1 MQPVFQSSFL
11 QALGFAIANSL
22 WQTAILWLVYMS
34 VNSLFALSAAAK
46 YRLAVA
52 AQLISFSLFLT
63 TLQLFLTQF
72 SNTGSLTIG
81 TQPIRISPNT
91 EQLRWL
97 IKGLANAELL
107 LPYVS
112 MAYLVIM
119 LVLCLRWVLG
129 YRQTQQIRRKGLS
142 KIPVEWR
149 LFVNRISDQ
158 LAIKKEIR
166 LFLSASISTPLT
178 IGFLKPVILIPM
190 ASLNHLSADQ
200 MEAVLLHE
208 LAHIKRYDYLLNIIL
223 SVVEMALFFNPFT
236 QLFSNTIHKER
247 ENSCDD
253 WVLQF
258 KYNAR
263 AYAAALL
270 QIAYLQSA
278 PALAMA
284 ASGKK
289 NELLVRIK
297 RMIDKKEDRL
307 SYRKQL
313 LAFLIVTGL
322 LSSIAW
328 LNPKS
333 GVQNQKKSLT
343 VNTKLPQKK
352 VQIQAS
358 ASLSKKVAQPSF
370 TSLIKSIPPLVAGA
384 LEAAS
389 AELAADD
396 KQEVATHQINME
408 AINTEHEKN
417 LYVDTA
423 IVSKKMI
430 SPFAKDVSA
439 AFHEMNIAFGKGKL
453 AIEHAVRGREIA
465 LIDRQKM
472 QKDIQLALAAVNEVE
487 LKKLMVA
494 AIQFPE
500 IFFELPDRNGS
511 AIIENIVSDIDINPE
526 EIINTPHTGHPSF
539 AAKPD
544 IEKMKSA
551 LSKIIRIKKILLKK
565 NAEKS
570 FKIISTVAVDN
581 APESDR
587 IIIRIQ

>member
-72 SNTGSLTIG
+72 SNTGSHTTG
-81 TQPIRISPNT
+81 NQPILISPNT

-97 IKGLANAELL
+97 INGLANAELL

-112 MAYLVIM
+112 MAYLMII
-119 LVLCLRWVLG
+119 LFLGLRWVLG
-129 YRQTQQIRRKGLS
+129 YRKTQQIRRKGLS
-142 KIPVEWR
+142 KIPAEWR
-149 LFVNRISDQ
+149 LFVKRISDQ

-178 IGFLKPVILIPM
+178 VGFLKPVILIPM

-258 KYNAR
+258 KYNAT

-328 LNPKS
+328 LNPKA
-333 GVQNQKKSLT
+333 GVQNQKKSIT

-370 TSLIKSIPPLVAGA
+370 TSLIKSIPPMVASV

-389 AELAADD
+389 TELAAN
-396 KQEVATHQINME
+396 KQEVATHQINMGT
-408 AINTEHEKN
+408 INTEHEKN

-423 IVSKKMI
+423 IVSKKMRP
-430 SPFAKDVSA
+430 PFAKDVSA

-453 AIEHAVRGREIA
+453 AIEQAVRGRETA

-472 QKDIQLALAAVNEVE
+472 QKDIQLALAAMNEIE

-539 AAKPD
+539 APKPD

-570 FKIISTVAVDN
+570 FKIISTVAVEN
-581 APESDR
+581 APEPNR
-587 IIIRIQ
+587 IIICIQ

>member
-1 MQPVFQSSFL
+1 
-11 QALGFAIANSL
+11 
-22 WQTAILWLVYMS
+22 
-34 VNSLFALSAAAK
+34 
-46 YRLAVA
+46 
-52 AQLISFSLFLT
+52 
-63 TLQLFLTQF
+63 
-72 SNTGSLTIG
+72 
-81 TQPIRISPNT
+81 
-91 EQLRWL
+91 
-97 IKGLANAELL
+97 
-107 LPYVS
+107 
-112 MAYLVIM
+112 
-119 LVLCLRWVLG
+119 
-129 YRQTQQIRRKGLS
+129 
-142 KIPVEWR
+142 
-149 LFVNRISDQ
+149 
-158 LAIKKEIR
+158 
-166 LFLSASISTPLT
+166 
-178 IGFLKPVILIPM
+178 
-190 ASLNHLSADQ
+190 
-200 MEAVLLHE
+200 
-208 LAHIKRYDYLLNIIL
+208 
-223 SVVEMALFFNPFT
+223 
-236 QLFSNTIHKER
+236 
-247 ENSCDD
+247 
-253 WVLQF
+253 
-258 KYNAR
+258 
-263 AYAAALL
+263 
-270 QIAYLQSA
+270 
-278 PALAMA
+278 MA

-328 LNPKS
+328 LNPKA
-333 GVQNQKKSLT
+333 GVQNQKKSIT

-358 ASLSKKVAQPSF
+358 ASLPKKVAKPSF

-396 KQEVATHQINME
+396 KQEVATHQINMG

-423 IVSKKMI
+423 IASKK
-430 SPFAKDVSA
+430 
-439 AFHEMNIAFGKGKL
+439 
-453 AIEHAVRGREIA
+453 R
-465 LIDRQKM
+465 
-472 QKDIQLALAAVNEVE
+472 
-487 LKKLMVA
+487 MVA

-570 FKIISTVAVDN
+570 FKIISTVAVEN
-581 APESDR
+581 APESNR